1 MYYNEGIFT
10 GYRGYEKK
18 GISPLFPFG
27 FGLSYSSFKYDNL
40 SIKVI
45 DETNAVVE
53 IKFEISNIGDVN
65 GAEIAQV
72 YVTDMVS
79 KEERPLKEL
88 KGFEKIWLKSGETK
102 SVTIRLTKEAFQY
115 YNEKSKKWVFEKGD
129 FLIKIGASS
138 QDIRLEQKI
147 KL

>member
-1 MYYNEGIFT
+1 
-10 GYRGYEKK
+10 
-18 GISPLFPFG
+18 
-27 FGLSYSSFKYDNL
+27 
-40 SIKVI
+40 
-45 DETNAVVE
+45 
-53 IKFEISNIGDVN
+53 
-65 GAEIAQV
+65 
-72 YVTDMVS
+72 MVS

-115 YNEKSKKWVFEKGD
+115 YNEKSKKWFFEKGD